1 MEKRFWNY
9 CCALVDFERWLLS
22 WGLNGLTDFAKQCR
36 IGNEGRQGL
45 KRGSTQGWRGLA
57 RVARRRPWEPPQAR
71 WGSPRQ
77 PRTTAESPA
86 AAQKKPIKKR
96 LQLHLNP
103 ILLRQCAEQ
112 RRIQWNAR
120 MAA

>member
-1 MEKRFWNY
+1 METLAVELGAKWLNRF
-9 CCALVDFERWLLS
+9 CKAMPHRER
-22 WGLNGLTDFAKQCR
+22 GAAGIEA
-36 IGNEGRQGL
+36 
-45 KRGSTQGWRGLA
+45 GSTQGWRGLA